1 MPVKLITKEN
11 AASHPRSEMTPAP
24 ESTATLLALRG
35 IRKRFG
41 GVVALDGVD
50 FDLRAGEIHA
60 LLGENGAGK
69 STLINILGG
78 IHRPDEG
85 EIRVDGEAVQI
96 GSVTDAD
103 RLGIRLI
110 HQELA
115 LAPNLSIADN
125 LFLGREPTRFG
136 LLDRRRLVADAERL
150 RDELG
155 LPELGDVRVRVGE
168 LNVAR
173 RQLVEIARALA
184 VRVRILVL
192 DEPTASL
199 SESETEALFGKLR
212 RLRGQGVGIIYI
224 SHRLEEI
231 SRLADRITVLRDG
244 RSIGTQRAADLDMRQ
259 LITWMVGRELKEH
272 YPRPPHTP
280 GEVALSVRGL
290 RAPGVNDVSFELRC
304 GEVLGLAGLVGAGRT
319 ELARVL
325 GGLVPATG
333 GEIAIGGR
341 PVRLA
346 QPCGRAGRGN
356 RPGAG
361 GSQTRR
367 PGDDADG
374 RLQPRAAVDAPVG
387 ARLHARPP
395 AARRHRRAGGEGF
408 RHQGQQRR
416 RGDRHALGRQPAE
429 GRRRQMDG
437 AAAEDPD
444 PRRTDARRGRGGAGG
459 DIRAH
464 RPARRPAHGRAADL
478 VRPAGSHEPFAS
490 PRPLSRR
497 PHRAPGAGGRLHTRA
512 GDGRTHPR
520 GSRTVR
526 PAKRVL
532 KGTRTS

>member
-1 MPVKLITKEN
+1 
-11 AASHPRSEMTPAP
+11 MTSAL
-24 ESTATLLALRG
+24 ESTTTLLALRG

-41 GVVALDGVD
+41 GVLALDGVD
-50 FDLRAGEIHA
+50 FELRAGEIHA

-85 EIRVDGEAVQI
+85 EIRVDGAVARI
-96 GSVTDAD
+96 GSVADAD

-125 LFLGREPTRFG
+125 MFLGREPTRFG
-136 LLDRRRLVADAERL
+136 LLDRRRLAADAERL

-231 SRLADRITVLRDG
+231 GRLADRITVLRDG
-244 RSIGTQRAADLDMRQ
+244 RSIGTQRAADLDMHQ
-259 LITWMVGRELKEH
+259 LVSWMVGRELKEH

-280 GEVALSVRGL
+280 GEIALSVRGL
-290 RAPGVNDVSFELRC
+290 LAPGVNGVSFDLHC
-304 GEVLGLAGLVGAGRT
+304 GEVFGFAGLVGAGRT

-325 GGLVPATG
+325 GGIVPATG
-333 GEIAIGGR
+333 GDIAIGGR
-341 PVRLA
+341 PVRL
-346 QPCGRAGRGN
+346 
-356 RPGAG
+356 
-361 GSQTRR
+361 RR
-367 PGDDADG
+367 PADA
-374 RLQPRAAVDAPVG
+374 RAAGIALVPEDRKRDGLVMTQTVGFNLALPWTHLWARGCMPDHKRRDSIVARAMKGFAIKASSADAKIGTLSGGNQQKVVVGKWMEQPPKILILDEPTRGVDVG
-387 ARLHARPP
+387 AREEIFALIGRLVVQGMAVLLISSDLPEVMNLS
-395 AARRHRRAGGEGF
+395 HRL
-408 RHQGQQRR
+408 
-416 RGDRHALGRQPAE
+416 ALYRDGRIV
-429 GRRRQMDG
+429 RQG
-437 AAAEDPD
+437 AAADFAPEQVMAELTREV
-444 PRRTDARRGRGGAGG
+444 PRNSLPGEGATPT
-459 DIRAH
+459 RE
-464 RPARRPAHGRAADL
+464 
-478 VRPAGSHEPFAS
+478 S
-490 PRPLSRR
+490 
-497 PHRAPGAGGRLHTRA
+497 LH
-512 GDGRTHPR
+512 H
-520 GSRTVR
+520 
-526 PAKRVL
+526 L
-532 KGTRTS
+532 